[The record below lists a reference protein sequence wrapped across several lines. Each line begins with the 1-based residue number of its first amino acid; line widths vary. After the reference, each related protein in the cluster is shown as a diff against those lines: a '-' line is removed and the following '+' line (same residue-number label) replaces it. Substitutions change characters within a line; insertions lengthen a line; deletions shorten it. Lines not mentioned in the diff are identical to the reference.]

1 MSNFQVSDPHF
12 VLPTARMRQQEDAK
26 RAREWR
32 LARDLAQSQRA
43 ARRAG
48 QPVRDE
54 LVERPTVPV
63 GRALKLWWRTALH
76 SLRLAG

>member
-1 MSNFQVSDPHF
+1 MSNFQVSDPYF
-12 VLPTARMRQQEDAK
+12 ALSAARTRQQEDAK

-43 ARRAG
+43 ARRAA

-54 LVERPTVPV
+54 LVQGPTVPV
-63 GRALKLWWRTALH
+63 GRVLKLWWRTALH
-76 SLRLAG
+76 SMRLAG